1 MYHLHQ
7 WSADRSQNK
16 ITLLAKTPL
25 RPNLIARL
33 PGQGKAPPLLLYEHV
48 DVITTEKQ
56 QWEYPPFEGRI
67 QDGFVWGRG
76 ALDMKGGV
84 AMMLAAF
91 HL

>member
-1 MYHLHQ
+1 
-7 WSADRSQNK
+7 
-16 ITLLAKTPL
+16 
-25 RPNLIARL
+25 
-33 PGQGKAPPLLLYEHV
+33 LLYEHV